1 MKELSVTIT
10 FGMGNEAHNH
20 DLEYRETLEHVHA
33 REDGVVELLPYR
45 PYRDQINELMRPYI
59 DEYNAER
66 DRRLQAAW
74 DRYNAGELKTKPRK
88 RDYKHMAYDY
98 YSQHENDEYYNQK
111 EKRKEPLPIF
121 RSIILGIGDKA
132 DRKKGRITEAQAIKI
147 FREAVA
153 DFQKDNPALHVLG
166 AAVHL
171 DEVGFYHCHLDFKP
185 LYDKTTADSRGLSAG
200 ISFEEALEQCGYSP
214 EQSIINGRDKAPIRF
229 NGLRNKMHRNMERAM
244 AGEGLRMQYGV
255 SAQKEPG
262 KDSSHNQALEDWQ
275 AIQDAARDLQH
286 QKNVALEVISLDE
299 VSPEDLK
306 RATAAVQRMANTLQE
321 VADSPRTIDRKG
333 YKVSFRLFDQ
343 LQTML
348 RSLQK
353 AMAYL
358 VHQIDV
364 LKENLE
370 YYRPFEQRAQKA
382 EAEAAQL
389 RRERFSSA
397 EARSRLENENR
408 RLQRENDAQ
417 RRFMETVKDREGRSM
432 LDAYEAR
439 KAAQKRSQEWSR

>member
-10 FGMGNEAHNH
+10 FGIGNEAHNH
-20 DLEYRETLEHVHA
+20 DLAYRETLQHVHA
-33 REDGVVELLPYR
+33 RENGVIELLPYR
-45 PYRDQINELMRPYI
+45 PYKDQINELLRPYI
-59 DEYNAER
+59 EEYNQER
-66 DRRLQAAW
+66 DRRYQAAW
-74 DRYNAGELKTKPRK
+74 DRYNSGELKTKPRK
-88 RDYKHMAYDY
+88 RDYKHMDFDY

-132 DRKKGRITEAQAIKI
+132 DRKKGRITEAQAVEI
-147 FREAVA
+147 FRDTVA
-153 DFQKDNPALHVLG
+153 DFQRDNPALHVLG

-171 DEVGFYHCHLDFKP
+171 DEEGFYHCHLDFKP
-185 LYDKTTADSRGLSAG
+185 LYEKKTEDARGLSAG

-229 NGLRNKMHRNMERAM
+229 NGLRNKMYRNMERAM
-244 AGEGLRMQYGV
+244 AGEGLRLQYGV

-262 KDSSHNQALEDWQ
+262 KDSGHNQALEDWQ

-286 QKNVALEVISLDE
+286 QKNVALEVISQDE

-306 RATAAVQRMANTLQE
+306 KATAIVQRMSETLQE
-321 VADSPRTIDRKG
+321 VADSPRTLDRKG
-333 YKVSFRLFDQ
+333 YKVSFHLFDQ
-343 LQTML
+343 LQSML

-358 VHQIDV
+358 MNQISS
-364 LKENLE
+364 LKKSLD

-382 EAEAAQL
+382 EAEAAEL

-397 EARSRLENENR
+397 EARSQLLNENR
-408 RLQRENDAQ
+408 RLQRENEAQ
-417 RRFMETVKDREGRSM
+417 RRFMESVKGRDGRSM
-432 LDAYEAR
+432 MEAYEASR
-439 KAAQKRSQEWSR
+439 KAQRRGQDLSR

>member
-10 FGMGNEAHNH
+10 FGVGNEAHNH
-20 DLEYRETLEHVHA
+20 DLAYRETLQHVHA
-33 REDGVVELLPYR
+33 RENGVIELLPYR
-45 PYRDQINELMRPYI
+45 PYKDQINELLRPYI
-59 DEYNAER
+59 EEYNQER
-66 DRRLQAAW
+66 DRRYQAAW
-74 DRYNAGELKTKPRK
+74 DRYNSGELKTKPRK
-88 RDYKHMAYDY
+88 RDYKHMDFDY

-132 DRKKGRITEAQAIKI
+132 DRKKGRITEAQAVEI
-147 FREAVA
+147 FRGAVA
-153 DFQKDNPALHVLG
+153 DFQRDNPALHVLG

-171 DEVGFYHCHLDFKP
+171 DEEGFYHCHLDFKP
-185 LYDKTTADSRGLSAG
+185 LYEKKTEDARGLIAG

-229 NGLRNKMHRNMERAM
+229 NGLRNKMYRSMEKAM
-244 AGEGLRMQYGV
+244 AEEGLRLQYGV
-255 SAQKEPG
+255 TARKEPG
-262 KDSSHNQALEDWQ
+262 KDSSRNQALEDWQ
-275 AIQDAARDLQH
+275 TIQDTARELQH
-286 QKNVALEVISLDE
+286 KKNIALDVISQDE

-306 RATAAVQRMANTLQE
+306 KATAVVQRMTETLQE
-321 VADSPRTIDRKG
+321 VADSPRTLDRKG
-333 YKVSFRLFDQ
+333 YKVSFHLFDQ
-343 LQTML
+343 LQSML

-358 VHQIDV
+358 MSQISS
-364 LKENLE
+364 LKKSLD

-382 EAEAAQL
+382 EAEAAEL

-397 EARSRLENENR
+397 ETRSRLENENR

-432 LDAYEAR
+432 LEAYEASR
-439 KAAQKRSQEWSR
+439 KAQRRGQDLSR